1 VLVNGRLGSP
11 DVSTLT
17 PSDRAE
23 AAAGTRAAAI
33 PPQRAGQTLRLLILG
48 GGTEADALRVRAAAV
63 GIELAQRFSSRV
75 THVIVDA
82 DVPDDDSR
90 LARARSAGLPVL
102 CLADCSELLGLGQYG
117 DSTSAEAAEAAV
129 VGTAAAEAEVEAST
143 DTDASDASDASDA
156 PDAPE
161 PLLLV
166 ESVESTGPDDPAGLA
181 DLADLTEQV
190 ADASTSLGAAPFFP
204 PPPLPPQVAVGY
216 ETSDLGILDPHPG
229 LAAETVIETA
239 AEPDAPPAVFVFA
252 PDVISPDLPAA
263 TAVATPAIAP
273 IAPTT
278 TASRSVQ
285 AASIAWALVPLVS
298 LGLLTPVVIGYGAY
312 RLRSRLLA
320 AVTACYAFAVAAAF
334 TVSAASPAG
343 TRPHSAVGDL
353 LTTSLAVAW
362 LGGTAHA
369 FALRHRVFR

>member
-117 DSTSAEAAEAAV
+117 DSTSAEAVEAAV

-143 DTDASDASDASDA
+143 DTDASDA

-166 ESVESTGPDDPAGLA
+166 ESVESTGPDDPAVLA

-229 LAAETVIETA
+229 LAAETVTETA

-252 PDVISPDLPAA
+252 PDVITPDLPAA
-263 TAVATPAIAP
+263 TAAATPAIAP
-273 IAPTT
+273 IAPATA
-278 TASRSVQ
+278 ASRSVQ